1 VCELICIVA
10 LPYYCRKFYPLVG
23 VFAPPR
29 IKKNNNIHT
38 LVYNPTDLL
47 YTQRC
52 ANANNIL
59 YTQHF
64 LLKICNSKISSF
76 CYAHKRPSPFFL
88 YIPTKNPLFNDK
100 VWTYYRI
107 LVSKRSSFS
116 SRKVPTRRTS
126 NIAPQRYR
134 TRRSSTPSLWL
145 TKSQNVTGH
154 FGD

>member
-88 YIPTKNPLFNDK
+88 YIPTKNPFSTIKYELTIEFLSANDLLFLPGRCRLGGRAISHHSD
-100 VWTYYRI
+100 
-107 LVSKRSSFS
+107 
-116 SRKVPTRRTS
+116 
-126 NIAPQRYR
+126 IAPDD
-134 TRRSSTPSLWL
+134 LL
-145 TKSQNVTGH
+145 LLAC
-154 FGD
+154 D